1 LKAVVLE
8 KWGVFKHG
16 DESFDLRHL
25 DDRVVIVRVTEA
37 DVGILV
43 RFSDHCFT
51 EDAIEGDVRPIFQGS
66 TRDDGRFCSKRY
78 AASLNIRDCLDR
90 AMKGRVWFGEDD
102 RYLVVS
108 IDLGRDKDL
117 RYYVIPFTLERFKGM
132 KGVRLLMRVRSAF
145 LRTPNRHV
153 ATFGE
158 VRFANL
164 VTLTLNGKSPKRI
177 YAQNRK
183 TPW

>member
-1 LKAVVLE
+1 VSQ

-16 DESFDLRHL
+16 DESFDLSHL
-25 DDRVVIVRVTEA
+25 DDRVVVVRVA
-37 DVGILV
+37 NVAIGIVV

-51 EDAIEGDVRPIFQGS
+51 EDAIEGDVRPVFQGS
-66 TRDDGRFCSKRY
+66 TRDDGRFCSKRH
-78 AASLNIRDCLDR
+78 AASLKIWDCLTY
-90 AMKGRVWFGEDD
+90 AMNGRVWFGQSD

-108 IDLGRDKDL
+108 IDLGEDENP
-117 RYYVIPFTLERFKGM
+117 RYYVIPFTLERFKGV
-132 KGVRLLMRVRSAF
+132 KDVSLLMRVRSAF
-145 LRTPNRHV
+145 LRTPDRHI

-177 YAQNRK
+177 DAQNRK
-183 TPW
+183 KPW

>member
-1 LKAVVLE
+1 LKAAVLE
-8 KWGVFKHG
+8 RWGVFKHG
-16 DESFDLRHL
+16 DESFDLSHL
-25 DDRVVIVRVTEA
+25 DDCVVRVG

-51 EDAIEGDVRPIFQGS
+51 EDALEGDARPVFQAS

-78 AASLNIRDCLDR
+78 AASLKIWDCLNH
-90 AMKGRVWFGEDD
+90 AMNGRVWFGEND

-108 IDLGRDKDL
+108 IDLGEDQDP
-117 RYYVIPFTLERFKGM
+117 RYYVIPFTLERFKGVQ
-132 KGVRLLMRVRSAF
+132 GVQLLMRVRSAF
-145 LRTPNRHV
+145 LRTPNRHI

-158 VRFANL
+158 VRFVNL
-164 VTLTLNGKSPKRI
+164 VTLTLSGKSPKRI
-177 YAQNRK
+177 YGQNRK

>member
-1 LKAVVLE
+1 M
-8 KWGVFKHG
+8 
-16 DESFDLRHL
+16 
-25 DDRVVIVRVTEA
+25 
-37 DVGILV
+37 
-43 RFSDHCFT
+43 
-51 EDAIEGDVRPIFQGS
+51 
-66 TRDDGRFCSKRY
+66 KR
-78 AASLNIRDCLDR
+78 
-90 AMKGRVWFGEDD
+90 RVWFGEDD

-108 IDLGRDKDL
+108 IDLGKDRDS
-117 RYYVIPFTLERFKGM
+117 RYYVIPFTLERFKGVT
-132 KGVRLLMRVRSAF
+132 GVRLVMRIRSAF

-177 YAQNRK
+177 YAQKRK